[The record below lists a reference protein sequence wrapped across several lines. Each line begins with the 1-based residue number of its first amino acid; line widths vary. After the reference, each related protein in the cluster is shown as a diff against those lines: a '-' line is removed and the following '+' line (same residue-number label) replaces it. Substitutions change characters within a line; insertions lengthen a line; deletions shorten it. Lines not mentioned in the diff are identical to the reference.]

1 MEKKRQLIYQEKLF
15 SKEECEQIKELSN
28 KSPDIKEYY
37 NFDNHKGRIEGKNKI
52 VFKGVKTSYN
62 SYIILNNK
70 DNRWIFDKILNW
82 FESVSG
88 VEINKASKVF
98 NCTLHRYEKGDAFA
112 RHQDLMRGFDA
123 RRYNL
128 GIQINDDYEGGE
140 YVCWD
145 AKENE
150 ILISKEI
157 GTALA
162 YHCNV
167 WHEIREVTKGER
179 WSIVMPIEKQDIIEK
194 SNLI

>member
-1 MEKKRQLIYQEKLF
+1 MIYQEKIF
-15 SKEECEQIKELSN
+15 SVEECELIKKFSE
-28 KSPDIKEYY
+28 KSPDIKPYY
-37 NFDNHKGRIEGKNKI
+37 VFDNYAAEIVGENKI
-52 VFKGVKTSYN
+52 VFKGDNTSYN
-62 SYIILNNK
+62 SYVILNNK
-70 DNRWIFDKILNW
+70 DTSWMFEKILNW

-88 VEINKASKVF
+88 VKINRSYKVA
-98 NCTLHRYEKGDAFA
+98 NCTLHRYEEGDGFV
-112 RHQDLMRGFDA
+112 RHQDLGYGFTS

-128 GIQINDDYEGGE
+128 GIQISSNYEGGD

-150 ILISKEI
+150 IILSKEM

-162 YHCNV
+162 YHCRV

-179 WSIVMPIEKQDIIEK
+179 WSIVMPIEKYHILEK